1 MTAIA
6 RVEWEWLFIG
16 CSSCFTQISRTESP
30 RAASFVSHLRN
41 GGTLFESVRISEFGG
56 SRGNVTN
63 LCTVREN
70 EPTNLPHG
78 ALHLLTRF
86 ASVLYPVPSYASI
99 WISASRA
106 VALIRQEAVRAA
118 VPFYA
123 SIRCHFMFQVT
134 MRRVENCARRCAS
147 VDRSITGDAS
157 SPVHGADS
165 PMGKA

>member
-1 MTAIA
+1 M
-6 RVEWEWLFIG
+6 
-16 CSSCFTQISRTESP
+16 
-30 RAASFVSHLRN
+30 
-41 GGTLFESVRISEFGG
+41 
-56 SRGNVTN
+56 TN

-134 MRRVENCARRCAS
+134 PAAVVPSLLVLLASGGIERRNVQEPLS
-147 VDRSITGDAS
+147 VTTRYAGHWQQRGHQSCEGVRLAQSGDREFRYS
-157 SPVHGADS
+157 S
-165 PMGKA
+165 